1 MPVPQPPKPLPHARP
16 ELIRFDNRDAQR
28 RWDIIAAL
36 IPFIQHSGALID
48 IAEYVQYGDEE

>member
-1 MPVPQPPKPLPHARP
+1 MPHARP
-16 ELIRFDNRDAQR
+16 ELVRFDNRDAQR

-48 IAEYVQYGDEE
+48 IAEYIQYGEDE